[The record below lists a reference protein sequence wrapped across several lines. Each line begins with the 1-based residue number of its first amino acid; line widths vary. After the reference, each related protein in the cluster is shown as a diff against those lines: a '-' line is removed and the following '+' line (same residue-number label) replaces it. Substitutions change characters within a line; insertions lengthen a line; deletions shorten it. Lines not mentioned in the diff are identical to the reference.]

1 MFQAVTIVFL
11 MTSGYDDSA
20 VDYSRITPLLEVRGG
35 RAVIYSPSVTVSDAS
50 AASAPARGLRF
61 FWGLFIVNAL
71 LFGSLLVALLL
82 MSHLPARSLDSLEAE
97 TLRAAVFTRLDGT
110 VDDPLVE
117 AAPGVFVRASNPG
130 GLRLNGIVYY
140 YYIEGERNFDPL
152 SRGMVDH
159 ADIDI
164 VLRDMSGPRPLVIY
178 RLRH

>member
-1 MFQAVTIVFL
+1 MIRSLKQRQA
-11 MTSGYDDSA
+11 SSC
-20 VDYSRITPLLEVRGG
+20 
-35 RAVIYSPSVTVSDAS
+35 
-50 AASAPARGLRF
+50 APA
-61 FWGLFIVNAL
+61 
-71 LFGSLLVALLL
+71 
-82 MSHLPARSLDSLEAE
+82 
-97 TLRAAVFTRLDGT
+97 
-110 VDDPLVE
+110 
-117 AAPGVFVRASNPG
+117 NPG

>member
-1 MFQAVTIVFL
+1 M
-11 MTSGYDDSA
+11 
-20 VDYSRITPLLEVRGG
+20 
-35 RAVIYSPSVTVSDAS
+35 IYSPSVTVSDAS
-50 AASAPARGLRF
+50 AVSAPARGLRF

-110 VDDPLVE
+110 ADDPLVE
-117 AAPGVFVRASNPG
+117 VAPGVFVRASNPG

-164 VLRDMSGPRPLVIY
+164 VLRDMSGSRPLIIY

>member
-1 MFQAVTIVFL
+1 M
-11 MTSGYDDSA
+11 
-20 VDYSRITPLLEVRGG
+20 
-35 RAVIYSPSVTVSDAS
+35 YSPSVTVSDAS
-50 AASAPARGLRF
+50 AASAPARGVRF

-82 MSHLPARSLDSLEAE
+82 MSHQPASSLSPLEAE
-97 TLRAAVFTRLDGT
+97 TLRAAVLTRLDGT

-117 AAPGVFVRASNPG
+117 AVPGVFVRASNTG

-140 YYIEGERNFDPL
+140 IIEGERNFDPL

-164 VLRDMSGPRPLVIY
+164 VLRDMSGSRPLVIY

>member
-20 VDYSRITPLLEVRGG
+20 VDYNRITPLLEVRGG
-35 RAVIYSPSVTVSDAS
+35 RAVIYSPSVTVSDTTALP
-50 AASAPARGLRF
+50 APSRGLRF

-110 VDDPLVE
+110 ADDPLVE
-117 AAPGVFVRASNPG
+117 VAPGVFVRASNPG

-164 VLRDMSGPRPLVIY
+164 VLRDMSGSRPLIIY

>member
-1 MFQAVTIVFL
+1 M
-11 MTSGYDDSA
+11 
-20 VDYSRITPLLEVRGG
+20 
-35 RAVIYSPSVTVSDAS
+35 IYSPPMTVSDTTALP
-50 AASAPARGLRF
+50 APARGLRF
-61 FWGLFIVNAL
+61 FWGLFIINGL

-82 MSHLPARSLDSLEAE
+82 MSHLLASSLSPLEAE

-117 AAPGVFVRASNPG
+117 AAPGVFVRSSNPG

-140 YYIEGERNFDPL
+140 YYIEGECNFDPL

-164 VLRDMSGPRPLVIY
+164 VLRDMSGPQPLVVY

>member
-20 VDYSRITPLLEVRGG
+20 VDYNRITPLLEVRGC
-35 RAVIYSPSVTVSDAS
+35 RAVIYSPSVTVSDTTALP
-50 AASAPARGLRF
+50 APSRGLRF
-61 FWGLFIVNAL
+61 FWGLFIINGL

-82 MSHLPARSLDSLEAE
+82 MSHQPASSLSPLEAE
-97 TLRAAVFTRLDGT
+97 TLRAAVLTRLDGT

-117 AAPGVFVRASNPG
+117 AAPGVFVRASNTG

-164 VLRDMSGPRPLVIY
+164 VLRDMSGSRPLIIY